1 MGRIKE
7 LVRKCQ
13 DVVIEYRRD
22 IHKHPELGYKESRT
36 SAKVAEVLESLGIE
50 TQRNIG
56 KTGVVG
62 ILEGGK
68 PGKVIAIRADM
79 DALPMEEET
88 NLSFA
93 SINKGVM
100 HACGHDMHTSILLG
114 CAHVFS
120 EMKEEIPGTIK
131 FVFQPAEENNPTGG
145 APGMIQDGVLENP
158 KVDAM
163 MALHVWPQLETG
175 IVAIKEGAMMGASDR
190 IFITIKGKSSHGSAP
205 EDGIDAIA
213 IAGNV
218 ISVLQ
223 TIVSRNVGALDSSVI
238 SIGKIYGGSRY
249 NVIADKV
256 VLEGTVRNLNPEIR
270 NKMPERIGDVV
281 KGITSAMGG
290 DYEFEYVK
298 GYPPVIND
306 GTLTN
311 LVYHSLKEI
320 LGEGAIISG
329 KPALGGEDFAF
340 FSEKLPTAY
349 FWLGVRP
356 KDISFENF
364 APIHNP
370 KFSPDEKAIPIGI
383 EILVKA
389 ACNFLNQ

>member
-1 MGRIKE
+1 MDRIKE
-7 LVRKCQ
+7 LVRKYQ
-13 DVVIEYRRD
+13 DVVTKYRRD
-22 IHKHPELGYKESRT
+22 IHKHPELAYTEFRT
-36 SAKVAEVLESLGIE
+36 STKVAEILEGLGIKV
-50 TQRNIG
+50 QKNIG
-56 KTGVVG
+56 KTGVAG

-68 PGKVIAIRADM
+68 PGKVIALRADM

-114 CAHVFS
+114 CAHVLS

-163 MALHVWPQLETG
+163 MALHVWPHLEVGTA
-175 IVAIKEGAMMGASDR
+175 AIKEGAMMGASDR
-190 IFITIKGKSSHGSAP
+190 IFITIKGRSSHGSAP

-223 TIVSRNVGALDSSVI
+223 TIVSRNVGPLDSSVI
-238 SIGKIYGGSRY
+238 SIGKIYGGRRY

-256 VLEGTVRNLNPEIR
+256 VLEGTVRNLNPAIR
-270 NKMPERIGDVV
+270 NKMPERIENAV
-281 KGITSAMGG
+281 KGVTSAMGG

-306 GTLTN
+306 GALTN
-311 LVYHSLKEI
+311 LVYHSFKEV
-320 LGEGAIISG
+320 LGEGAIIPDKS
-329 KPALGGEDFAF
+329 ALGGEDFAF

-356 KDISFENF
+356 KGIPFENF

-370 KFSPDEKAIPIGI
+370 KFNPDEQAIPIGI

-389 ACNFLNQ
+389 VWNFLNQ